1 MGSLIFSILLLIGY
15 LFACLYFVI
24 NLVEASANGDLCQT
38 IKYSV
43 FTLITFGN
51 LFRDTH

>member
-24 NLVEASANGDLCQT
+24 NLDEASANGDLCET

-51 LFRDTH
+51 LLRDKH